1 MLGCLVRFWLHIKLA
16 IDVFF
21 SEEDEAEE
29 EASSADPPN
38 SSEEETNTV
47 DEDAVKESSETESA
61 GPISRSHIDSPL

>member
-1 MLGCLVRFWLHIKLA
+1 MFWLHIKLA

-29 EASSADPPN
+29 EASADPPN
-38 SSEEETNTV
+38 SSEEETNAV
-47 DEDAVKESSETESA
+47 DEHAVKESSETESA